1 MCLAAR
7 EDTGMRRAPN
17 PGLRHSRS
25 PMTGQGRPQFGALR
39 RLRSVAACLALA
51 CAIIAPV
58 DACAADLDIRLRLA
72 WGGGDSSVWEGTIHL
87 SAGTLSEVTALGLE
101 ADDPGS
107 MQPIEGGGV
116 RIFPRSPRSYDGCDL
131 RVQAPADAKLLVAIA
146 PESSAAAEPLEI
158 PLAQVLRG
166 VAQFPLDERQNRL
179 LVQRSPGDGLRVSL
193 ARDHLVFEP
202 GEKLE
207 LEVAANPVDV
217 AAGSTYL
224 LAASL
229 LAGRSE
235 RQIWS
240 EDLELKSDAGGTPA
254 PVSVAVPLPMDEG
267 VYDVR
272 LAIFPKRLTTTLVR
286 GKPLFSRKVQ
296 VVVVAPVKRI
306 DPQPVAWQSVLE
318 IDPANP
324 KWWERMARL
333 PSSLRLPNLPPQP
346 VGSGPAKTRTSLE
359 RTWVELPPSGWQAYP
374 LTVETPGLPHILE
387 IEYPSDVEQ
396 TLAISIV
403 EPNAAGQVA
412 PIGLDSGI
420 DVPPPAPGHEPA
432 VKRHRLIVWPATRSP
447 LVLIVNRK
455 ADRPAVFGRF
465 NILAGPAELP
475 AMSLPQSRSPGRTL
489 AAYYDKP
496 LLAENF
502 SATRSVD
509 PITGRC
515 LCDWQTFLDA
525 GRRMIETL
533 GHSGHNAAVI
543 TVACEG
549 SAIYPSRLLEPTPKH
564 DNGLFFENGQ
574 DPLRKDVLELLFRLC
589 DRAGIQLIPAVQF
602 AAPLAQLEAQ
612 RLAGG
617 ADAVGLEPL
626 GPDGR
631 TWLERNGA
639 RRGMG
644 VYYNAL
650 DPRVQAA
657 MTAVVSELAERYG
670 HHASFGGVSVQLG
683 AESFALLPDETCSV
697 DPATF
702 EQFAQGAGIELP
714 EAAGQSLAA
723 RAEFLHG
730 AGEEAWLAWRA
741 ERISALYRQMQN
753 AVTRE
758 RGSARLYLPTGDL
771 LAGRQVQLALRPALP
786 PKSDPGLVLRLM
798 GLDVAQLAEAGIVVP
813 RPHRIVPSPLPMH
826 DFHQHWNQAALFDTV
841 FPQSAPR
848 AALHLLE
855 PAPLRLPEF
864 DAVSPFGP
872 AKTHTWLVSQIP
884 PAGDAYRERFAR
896 SLARLDASLVCDGG
910 WLLPLG
916 QEAELRPLAEVY
928 RRLPA
933 EPFADVPAK
942 VGGPMASEVV
952 VRTLHR
958 GGKTIFYAVNAAPWP
973 VELTLEFSSPETVRV
988 LPYSDRPAKL
998 DQPGPHG
1005 TWTASLAPFDL
1016 VGGEFDTQRV
1026 TFAGY
1031 EATPPAD
1038 ATDHLR
1044 DQVRAVRLRA
1054 NSLRSPVPVKV
1065 LENPSFETAA
1075 EPATV
1080 PGWVHAGGPGIQVE
1094 VRRGAGHRSPA
1105 ALRVVSKA
1113 AEDGT
1118 APVVWVRSNPF
1129 TAPTSGRLSLLAWV
1143 RTNDPTRQPKLRLA
1157 VEGKLDGRVKYWKA
1171 NVGASEDGQPV
1182 KPLTVEWSAFRFPV
1196 IDLPQAGLTDLRV
1209 GFDLMG
1215 EGEVWIDEV
1224 QVFDLWFEENERD
1237 QLLKSIA
1244 TADLQASSGNLIEC
1258 QEFLTSYW
1266 PSFLRRHIHL
1276 PEAPATASSAS
1287 PPSAT
1292 AAAKPS
1298 PAKKLPPPPS
1308 MSDRVKSWI
1317 LPKSWR

>member
-1 MCLAAR
+1 
-7 EDTGMRRAPN
+7 
-17 PGLRHSRS
+17 
-25 PMTGQGRPQFGALR
+25 MTGQGRPQFGAPHL
-39 RLRSVAACLALA
+39 LRSLAAGVALA
-51 CAIIAPV
+51 CASIVATS
-58 DACAADLDIRLRLA
+58 AHAADLDIRLRLA
-72 WGGGDSSVWEGTIHL
+72 WGGGDSLVWQGTIET
-87 SAGTLSEVTALGLE
+87 SAGTLSEITPLGLE

-131 RVQAPADAKLLVAIA
+131 RVQAPTDENLLITIA
-146 PESSAAAEPLEI
+146 PDVSPPSEPLAI
-158 PLAQVLRG
+158 PLAQLLRG
-166 VAQFPLDERQNRL
+166 VAQFPLDARQNRL
-179 LVQRSPGDGLRVSL
+179 LVQRSPGDVLRVKI
-193 ARDHLVFEP
+193 AREHLVFEP

-207 LEVAANPVDV
+207 LEVAANPADV
-217 AAGSTYL
+217 AAGTSYL

-229 LAGRSE
+229 LAGRSDD
-235 RQIWS
+235 QLWN
-240 EDLELKSDAGGTPA
+240 EDVELKSDSGGMPG
-254 PVSVAVPLPMDEG
+254 PLSLSIPMPMAEG

-272 LAIFPKRLTTTLVR
+272 LALFPKRLTTSLVR

-324 KWWERMARL
+324 KWWDRMARL
-333 PSSLRLPNLPPQP
+333 PSSLRLPNLPPPP
-346 VGSGPAKTRTSLE
+346 VGSGVVKTQTRLD
-359 RTWVELPPSGWQAYP
+359 RTWVELAPSGWQAYP
-374 LTVETPGLPHILE
+374 LTIETPGQPHILE
-387 IEYPSDVEQ
+387 IEYPSDLEQ

-420 DVPPPAPGHEPA
+420 DVPPPAPGHQPA
-432 VKRHRLIVWPATRSP
+432 IKRHRLIVWPATRSP
-447 LVLIVNRK
+447 LVLMVNRK
-455 ADRPAVFGRF
+455 NDRPASYGRF
-465 NILAGPAELP
+465 NILAGPVELP
-475 AMSLPQSRSPGRTL
+475 ALALTPSRSPGRTL

-525 GRRMIETL
+525 GRRMTETL
-533 GHSGHNAAVI
+533 GHSGFNAAVI

-549 SAIYPSRLLEPTPKH
+549 SAIYPSQLLQPTPKH
-564 DNGLFFENGQ
+564 DNGLFFESGQ

-602 AAPLAQLEAQ
+602 AAPLSELETQ

-617 ADAVGLEPL
+617 TDAVGLEPL

-650 DPRVQAA
+650 DPSVQAA
-657 MTAVVSELAERYG
+657 MTAVVAELAERYG

-702 EQFAQGAGIELP
+702 EQFTISAGLEVP
-714 EAAGQSLAA
+714 ESAKRSLAA
-723 RAEFLHG
+723 RGEFLHG

-741 ERISALYRQMQN
+741 ERITTLYRRMRE
-753 AVTRE
+753 AVGGQR
-758 RGSARLYLPTGDL
+758 RSAQLYLATGDL

-786 PKSDPGLVLRLM
+786 PKADPDVVLRLM
-798 GLDVAQLAEAGIVVP
+798 GLDLAQLAGAGVVVP
-813 RPHRIVPSPLPMH
+813 RPQRIVPAPLPIR
-826 DFHQHWNQAALFDTV
+826 DLHQHWNQSKALDAV
-841 FPQSAPR
+841 FSSGTPR

-884 PAGDAYRERFAR
+884 PAGETYRQRFAW
-896 SLARLDASLVCDGG
+896 SLARLDASVICDGG

-933 EPFADVPAK
+933 EAFSDVPPK
-942 VGGPMASEVV
+942 VGGGAASEVA
-952 VRTLHR
+952 VRTLQR

-988 LPYSDRPAKL
+988 LPYAVERPAKL
-998 DQPGPHG
+998 EQPGPHG
-1005 TWTASLAPFDL
+1005 SWTATLEPYDL

-1031 EATPPAD
+1031 EAVPPVD
-1038 ATDHLR
+1038 AADHLR

-1054 NSLRSPVPVKV
+1054 NSLRSPIPAKV
-1065 LENPSFETAA
+1065 LDNPSFESAA
-1075 EPATV
+1075 EPPTI
-1080 PGWVHAGGPGIQVE
+1080 PGWVHAQGPGIQVE
-1094 VRRGAGHRSPA
+1094 VRRGAGHRSPS
-1105 ALRVVSKA
+1105 ALRVVSMA
-1113 AEDGT
+1113 EEDGG

-1129 TAPTSGRLSLLAWV
+1129 PAPTSGRLSLQARV

-1171 NVGASEDGQPV
+1171 NVGASEDGQAV
-1182 KPLTVEWSAFRFPV
+1182 QPLTVEWSAFRFPV
-1196 IDLPQAGLTDLRV
+1196 IDLPQSGLTDLRV

-1237 QLLKSIA
+1237 ELLKSIA

-1258 QEFLTSYW
+1258 QEYLASYW
-1266 PSFLRRHIHL
+1266 PSFLRRHIRL
-1276 PEAPATASSAS
+1276 PEAPAATSSPS
-1287 PPSAT
+1287 PPPSA
-1292 AAAKPS
+1292 AAAKAP
-1298 PAKKLPPPPS
+1298 PAKPPPPAS